1 MGDPRRLRPDEVE
14 IFVAREL
21 RKAGLELV
29 SLRERARRRPGPD
42 DDEYVME
49 LAAVLRVEGA
59 ERRLVV
65 ECRNERLPVGAAA
78 VASLA
83 ERLASGETEPVDA
96 PRRLMPAPAAET
108 TPSAPPVPRQGLI
121 FSVSGYDADAVRAAR
136 ARGVALL
143 TVADGKAAFARTQG
157 GTMAGDPP
165 AWVPEYMAEVVDLDP
180 AGSPRYQL
188 VVAGRPR
195 LILDRLAGR

>member
-21 RKAGLELV
+21 RKAGLELA
-29 SLRERARRRPGPD
+29 SLRERARRRPAKD

-59 ERRLVV
+59 ERRVVV
-65 ECRNERLPVGAAA
+65 ECRNERQPVGAEA
-78 VASLA
+78 VTSLA
-83 ERLASGETEPVDA
+83 ARLAEAEPEPTDA
-96 PRRLMPAPAAET
+96 PRRLMPAPAAAAP
-108 TPSAPPVPRQGLI
+108 TPPPPRLGVLFSA
-121 FSVSGYDADAVRAAR
+121 SGYEADAVRAAR

-157 GTMAGDPP
+157 GMAGDPP
-165 AWVPEYMAEVVDLDP
+165 AWVPEYMSEVVDLDA
-180 AGSPRYQL
+180 AGAPRHRL
-188 VVAGRPR
+188 VVAGNPR
-195 LILDRLAGR
+195 LILDRLTPAAG